1 MRWENSVDIEAPASR
16 VWQLTEDVE
25 SWPTMTPTI
34 TSVKRVD
41 GGPLRIGSQA
51 RIKQPAQSLAL
62 WTVTELEPGRR
73 FTWATRRMGLTM
85 VGSHAVTGG
94 GGACRNTLTLDVEG
108 RGSRVFG
115 LLFGA
120 LMRRT
125 LATENAGFKR
135 YAEQDPTHR

>member
-1 MRWENSVDIEAPASR
+1 MRWESRIEIDAPAQR

-34 TSVKRVD
+34 TSVKRLD
-41 GGPLRIGSQA
+41 AGPLRIGSQA
-51 RIKQPAQSLAL
+51 RIKQPAQSLAV

-73 FTWATRRMGLTM
+73 FSWRTRRMGLTM
-85 VGSHAVTGG
+85 VGSHTISGE

-108 RGSRVFG
+108 RGSRLFG

-125 LATENAGFKR
+125 LDTENAGFKQQ
-135 YAEQDPTHR
+135 AELEQK